1 MNTDNTSQ
9 DSHNTDPG
17 QKAEEGDSFFEGLK
31 ETGQAWLSAGGRLG
45 DVVSEFTTR
54 FRDSDEQSQPP
65 GAHAKHDPVSE
76 EKSTGARFRAA
87 SRAATERL
95 NQARSADDLKAATSG
110 FAGHAED
117 IIRDATGNLRRAAAE
132 TRGGESA
139 EEARSA
145 FSTAIGSVRD
155 SFDEAVAAVQARR
168 RELGQNSGGEEE
180 STLVADL
187 RARLDDL
194 INRAGSI
201 TRGETLGD
209 QAADGDNMPD
219 PDIIDGEVISEDTES
234 NTSSET
240 SDPTEKD
247 N

>member
-1 MNTDNTSQ
+1 MSTENTNQ
-9 DSHNTDPG
+9 DPRNTDPG
-17 QKAEEGDSFFEGLK
+17 RRPEDGDSFLDGLK

-45 DVVSEFTTR
+45 DVVSDFTTR
-54 FRDSDEQSQPP
+54 FRDSDGQDKPA
-65 GAHAKHDPVSE
+65 GAHAKHDPVSA
-76 EKSTGARFRAA
+76 EKSTGARFKAA

-95 NQARSADDLKAATSG
+95 NQARNADDLKAATSG

-117 IIRDATGNLRRAAAE
+117 IIRDVTANLRRAATE

-139 EEARSA
+139 EEARTA
-145 FSTAIGSVRD
+145 FSNAIGSVRD
-155 SFDEAVAAVQARR
+155 SFDEAVAAVQSRR
-168 RELGQNSGGEEE
+168 RELGQNADGEEE
-180 STLVADL
+180 SSMVADL

-201 TRGETLGD
+201 TRGGSAAEQT
-209 QAADGDNMPD
+209 ADGEKMPD
-219 PDIIDGEVISEDTES
+219 PDIIDGEVISEDTENS
-234 NTSSET
+234 TSSET